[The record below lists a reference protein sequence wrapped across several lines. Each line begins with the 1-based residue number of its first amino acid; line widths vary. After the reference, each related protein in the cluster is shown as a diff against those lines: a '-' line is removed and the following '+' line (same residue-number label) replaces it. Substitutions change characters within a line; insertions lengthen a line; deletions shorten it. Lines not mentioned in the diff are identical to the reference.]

1 MATIKFENLKETIE
15 SLQSGLLNCSLDNL
29 LKEGVDT
36 KNVTEIK
43 IDESPIATLLERFNM
58 MSVRY
63 GDVLKVQS
71 SPRFIFVN
79 AKEKIVQLRW
89 GNRLW
94 NVIAPFDGFFMPI
107 TTYGR
112 FEIPINESALSSAVL
127 GHLSTNAIDVLY
139 SHFNIPSCLEID
151 PFSKSKNVK
160 WGIQKEEHNV
170 CFDIPNIR
178 FSFDFCDD
186 KGIIT
191 FRINQNIKIDKGD
204 CISILFDDE
213 SIIDYSVINKPI
225 KISDENVIQCT
236 LFQEDIDTFLHA
248 KPCKY
253 RITFQREG
261 VLPITD
267 EAKDIFFDIFFRT
280 ALVAY
285 ILNYLNAIKQHIP
298 DYQFPHRQ
306 IVKEKS
312 EFVFEG
318 CYVYL
323 MKDLNTGCHKIG
335 ISNNPEYRERTL
347 QSEKPV
353 IEMVACKKF
362 PTRKIAEAIES
373 ALHTA
378 YNQQRLRGEWFKLE
392 DVDVAAIIETLK

>member
-1 MATIKFENLKETIE
+1 MATIKFDNPKETIE
-15 SLQSGLLNCSLDNL
+15 SFQSLLLNCSLDNL
-29 LKEGVDT
+29 LNEGVDT

-43 IDESPIATLLERFNM
+43 IDESSVVSLLGKFNM
-58 MSVRY
+58 TSVKY
-63 GDVLKVQS
+63 GDVLKAQS
-71 SPRFIFVN
+71 APQFILVN
-79 AKEKIVQLRW
+79 EGQKIVQLWW
-89 GNRLW
+89 GNRHW
-94 NVIAPFDGFFMPI
+94 DIYAPFDGYFIPL
-107 TTYGR
+107 TPDGR
-112 FEIPINESALSSAVL
+112 LVIPINDSSLSSAVL
-127 GHLSTNAIDVLY
+127 GHLSTEAIDVLY
-139 SHFNIPSCLEID
+139 SHFNIPSYLEID
-151 PFSKSKNVK
+151 PFSKSKNIK
-160 WGIQKEEHNV
+160 WGIQKGEQNI
-170 CFDIPNIR
+170 CFEIPNIR

-191 FRINQNIKIDKGD
+191 FRINHNIKIDKGD

-253 RITFQREG
+253 RISFQREG
-261 VLPITD
+261 VLPITS
-267 EAKDIFFDIFFRT
+267 EAQDKFFDVFFRT

-298 DYQFPHRQ
+298 DYQFPHRH
-306 IVKEKS
+306 IVKGKS
-312 EFVFEG
+312 EFAFEG

-323 MKDLNTGCHKIG
+323 MKDLNTDCHKIG

-392 DVDVAAIIETLK
+392 DEDVAAIIETLK